1 VEHEKQFLDLPNLE
15 FFIGEEFSLLMI
27 EAAA

>member
-15 FFIGEEFSLLMI
+15 FFIGEEFVFVDD
-27 EAAA
+27 